1 MTNPTRQETT
11 DAHKALGR
19 LCHLADNPPLFVFK
33 DPHEVSEL
41 RQTILKALPT
51 NLKPTMD
58 EIEWDDDKHY
68 LAEAEHPDYGKVIMV
83 NLLAHSER
91 ISVLFRADVDVC
103 QPHVLRKD
111 LTPTGRRYTLTEVH
125 ND

>member
-1 MTNPTRQETT
+1 MSNPTRQEILA
-11 DAHKALGR
+11 AHNAILDLQYLAEDSLQSDTSTIRTLGE
-19 LCHLADNPPLFVFK
+19 HIVA
-33 DPHEVSEL
+33 
-41 RQTILKALPT
+41 ALPP
-51 NLKPTMD
+51 KPQPTMA

-111 LTPTGRRYTLTEVH
+111 LTPTGRRHTLTEVH

>member
-1 MTNPTRQETT
+1 MSNPTRQETT

-41 RQTILKALPT
+41 RQTILKALPA

-58 EIEWDDDKHY
+58 EIEWDDDKHRF
-68 LAEAEHPDYGKVIMV
+68 AEAEHPAWGKVVMLNNDGGVYIQ
-83 NLLAHSER
+83 
-91 ISVLFRADVDVC
+91 F
-103 QPHVLRKD
+103 LRTSSGQYKWD
-111 LTPTGRRYTLTEVH
+111 YDFINKFTPTGKRYTLAETQA
-125 ND
+125 